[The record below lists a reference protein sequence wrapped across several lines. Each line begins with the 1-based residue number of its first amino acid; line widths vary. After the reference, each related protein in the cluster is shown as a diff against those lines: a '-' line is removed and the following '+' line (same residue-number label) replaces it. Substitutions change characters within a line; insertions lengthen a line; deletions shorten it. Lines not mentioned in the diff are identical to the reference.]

1 MTRAKNTASVQD
13 LCKCLKAEVAC
24 LDPEKYLDVEID
36 QVCKHYRKFLGVIV
50 PENNSTIQRVL
61 EGSCLESLPSLFE

>member
-36 QVCKHYRKFLGVIV
+36 QVSSII
-50 PENNSTIQRVL
+50 EN
-61 EGSCLESLPSLFE
+61 FWA